1 MNATFRLALLAATL
15 ATALPAL
22 AAWTELRRN
31 DQQRLSIDTASV
43 KKKGA
48 ETSFQYLVDFRE
60 VQGEA
65 ATGVYRSVVVRAV
78 IRCKDRTISVRESE
92 VFPGNE
98 AKGTSLG
105 IRQSS
110 KDEARFSAI
119 EKGSSDVELYDRVC
133 KAGAKPAP
141 AKAAEPPAK
150 KG

>member
-1 MNATFRLALLAATL
+1 MNANFRLALVAAML

-31 DQQRLSIDTASV
+31 DKQRLSIDTASV

-48 ETSFQYLVDFRE
+48 ETSFEYLVDFRE

-65 ATGVYRSVVVRAV
+65 ATGVYRSVVVRAA

-110 KDEARFSAI
+110 KEEARFNAI

-133 KAGAKPAP
+133 KAGARPAAKP
-141 AKAAEPPAK
+141 AEPPGK